1 MRSKPP
7 QRASYR
13 PCGARFSGC
22 PSLRCPLRRV
32 LILLFDALHDAAKTE
47 TPNTGIPA
55 VTGACRRRC
64 GDVTCQAKRQA
75 RTTCAATIAPNRAV
89 QSLPDPVDNPTTN
102 RRSRRI
108 NNERA
113 MSSRGYY
120 FHIINC
126 DSRHCRHSRGITTLV
141 RRIKSAATPAHGGV
155 SQPHRQLAYH
165 CVL

>member
-1 MRSKPP
+1 MPAYEANPLNEHRTGLAVP
-7 QRASYR
+7 ASAGAHT
-13 PCGARFSGC
+13 CGARFSGC
-22 PSLRCPLRRV
+22 SYYF
-32 LILLFDALHDAAKTE
+32 FDALHDAAKTE

-64 GDVTCQAKRQA
+64 GDVTCQAIRQA

-102 RRSRRI
+102 MRI

-113 MSSRGYY
+113 MLSRGYY

-126 DSRHCRHSRGITTLV
+126 DSRHCRHPRGITTLV